1 MLTLNLSNQI
11 ELMVAGYND
20 NYIRTMHK
28 ALLDALEI
36 DVRCAREE
44 LKSLV

>member
-1 MLTLNLSNQI
+1 
-11 ELMVAGYND
+11 MVAGYND

-44 LKSLV
+44 LKSLVLVRNQEKADE